1 MSQLGLM
8 EEQGM
13 HVLFSR
19 YDVLLQEVTLGGTEQ
34 LVPVKFPK
42 QV

>member
-8 EEQGM
+8 EEQGT
-13 HVLFSR
+13 HVLFSM
-19 YDVLLQEVTLGGTEQ
+19 YDVLLQVTLGGTEQ
-34 LVPVKFPK
+34 LFPVKFPK